1 VWTYLVR
8 RLLLMIPT
16 LFGVTLVAF
25 VVMQTAPGDPMLM
38 QLGPG
43 GTAGQSTETRE
54 AYLIR
59 KRDLKLDKP
68 LVLNFNYFRDYR
80 DRVRLAAY
88 FMAVSKEQ
96 LAAELPRLA
105 RWVQGEAASEPVNQ
119 FVRGPQAVGPPEN
132 ARSPHGTPENGPS
145 SNMPSHAH
153 RPSAGRT
160 GPSPPAEPTLAE
172 QLAFL
177 RRLGIDAFEAR
188 LADPEQHERLAR
200 AILHYVQTFCEDH
213 GVYAVPAAMELLGC
227 SETPR
232 RLRLGA
238 IRCLVHMVVEPF
250 QYTYPAQAE
259 PRLDADD
266 PVAAVWRRFW
276 QLRSRDYLPVEPE
289 RRPVLD
295 RLFAELVQEPSR
307 SRQFELLERF
317 DREDVPY
324 LVDKLI
330 HARMPEER
338 RMAAAA
344 LKLFVARPL
353 ELELPPEATDT
364 QLEEAAGNW
373 LLHFQ
378 LHRSQYEPSFLG
390 RLWAVLADT
399 QYAHMVWRLLT
410 FQFGRSAVKT
420 REPVVQ
426 KIWSALVVSF
436 PLMLM
441 AELVIYIV
449 AVPLGIL
456 CAVKRRT
463 LTDRLI
469 TLGLFLLYSIPGFV
483 AGMLFL
489 IFLCYGDFL
498 KIFPS
503 LGLHSEG
510 AEQWGFFAYLLDY
523 LWHAFLPVVCLSL
536 FSLAGLAM
544 YARTAM
550 LDVLGQDY
558 IRTARAKG
566 LSETKVIFKHALRNA
581 LIPILTLFATFLP
594 ALLGGSVLVEYLFGI
609 PGMGRLSWECIEQ
622 KDFPTLMALIY
633 IDALVV
639 MFSILLTDILYVV
652 ADPRISFEAQGA
664 GEG

>member
-1 VWTYLVR
+1 
-8 RLLLMIPT
+8 MIPT

-160 GPSPPAEPTLAE
+160 GPNPPAEPTLAE

-353 ELELPPEATDT
+353 ELELPPEASDT

-378 LHRSQYEPSFLG
+378 LHRSQYEPTFLG

-441 AELVIYIV
+441 AELVIYMV

-456 CAVKRRT
+456 CAVKRGT

>member
-1 VWTYLVR
+1 
-8 RLLLMIPT
+8 MIPT

-25 VVMQTAPGDPMLM
+25 VVMQTAPGDPQLI

-68 LVLNFNYFRDYR
+68 LVLNFNYFRNYGPR
-80 DRVRLAAY
+80 MRLAAY
-88 FMAVSKEQ
+88 FMAASQEQ
-96 LAAELPRLA
+96 LTTELAALA
-105 RWVQGEAASEPVNQ
+105 QWAQIAD
-119 FVRGPQAVGPPEN
+119 
-132 ARSPHGTPENGPS
+132 RSPEAQAPLGSGDPALPGDPS
-145 SNMPSHAH
+145 RS
-153 RPSAGRT
+153 
-160 GPSPPAEPTLAE
+160 E
-172 QLAFL
+172 QLTFL
-177 RRLGIDAFEAR
+177 RSLGIDAFESR

-200 AILHYVQTFCEDH
+200 AILHYVQIFCEDH
-213 GVYAVPAAMELLGC
+213 GIYAVPAAIALLR
-227 SETPR
+227 STETPR
-232 RLRLGA
+232 RLRVGA
-238 IRCLVHMVVEPF
+238 VRCLVHMVVEPF
-250 QYTYPAQAE
+250 QYTYTAQGEISEAFGSE
-259 PRLDADD
+259 SD
-266 PVAAVWRRFW
+266 PVVAGWKRFW
-276 QLRSRDYLPVEPE
+276 QLRQRDYTEVDED
-289 RRPVLD
+289 RRPVVD
-295 RLFAELVQEPSR
+295 RLFRQLVQEPSR
-307 SRQFELLERF
+307 TRQFELLERF
-317 DREDVPY
+317 TREDVPY
-324 LVDKLI
+324 FVEKLLGSS
-330 HARMPEER
+330 APEEKV
-338 RMAAAA
+338 MAAAA

-353 ELELPPEATDT
+353 ELEVPPDVSDA
-364 QLEEAAGNW
+364 QLEEIAGNW
-373 LLHFQ
+373 MLHFQ
-378 LHRSQYEPSFLG
+378 LYRSRYEPSWLG
-390 RLWAVLADT
+390 RLWTVFSDT
-399 QYAHMVWRLLT
+399 QYAHMVWRLMS

-420 REPVVQ
+420 REPVAQ
-426 KIWSALVVSF
+426 KIWSALLVSF

-441 AELVIYIV
+441 AEVAIYLV

-456 CAVKRRT
+456 CAVRRGT

-469 TLGLFLLYSIPGFV
+469 TLGLFLLYSIPAFV

-498 KIFPS
+498 KIFPP

-510 AEQWGFFAYLLDY
+510 AEHWGFFAYLVDY

-544 YARTAM
+544 YSRSAM

-566 LSETKVIFKHALRNA
+566 LSEGKVIFKHALRNA
-581 LIPILTLFATFLP
+581 FIPILTLFATFLP

-664 GEG
+664 KT

>member
-1 VWTYLVR
+1 MWTYLIR

-68 LVLNFNYFRDYR
+68 LVLNFNYFRDYSQ
-80 DRVRLAAY
+80 RVRLAAY
-88 FMAVSKEQ
+88 FMALSKDQ
-96 LAAELPRLA
+96 LARELPRLA
-105 RWVQGEAASEPVNQ
+105 RVAKGEILPVLDRDQSDAGVQPSGQVLVQPAASGVAQPGVWASGQPGEPNL
-119 FVRGPQAVGPPEN
+119 
-132 ARSPHGTPENGPS
+132 S
-145 SNMPSHAH
+145 
-153 RPSAGRT
+153 
-160 GPSPPAEPTLAE
+160 E

-177 RRLGIDAFEAR
+177 RSLEIDGFESR
-188 LADPEQHERLAR
+188 LADPEQHERLSR

-213 GVYAVPAAMELLGC
+213 GVYAVPAAMQLLSSPQTSG
-227 SETPR
+227 

-238 IRCLVHMVVEPF
+238 VRCLVHMVVEPF
-250 QYTYPAQAE
+250 QYTYPTE
-259 PRLDADD
+259 TIPPTGPED
-266 PVAAVWRRFW
+266 PVVAVWRRFW
-276 QLRSRDYLPVEPE
+276 QLRSQQYPPIDED
-289 RRPVLD
+289 RRVVLD
-295 RLFAELVQEPSR
+295 QLFSQLLEESSR
-307 SRQFELLERF
+307 AKQFELLERF
-317 DREDVPY
+317 DRDDVPY
-324 LVDKLI
+324 FIEKLL
-330 HARMPEER
+330 HSSPPEQK

-353 ELELPPEATDT
+353 ELEAPPDATDA
-364 QLEEAAGNW
+364 QLEEVAGNW
-373 LLHFQ
+373 LLHFD
-378 LHRSQYEPSFLG
+378 LHRPRYEPSLLG
-390 RLWAVLADT
+390 RLWAIIADT
-399 QYAHMVWRLLT
+399 QYAHMVWRLIT

-420 REPVVQ
+420 REPVIQ

-441 AELVIYIV
+441 AELVIYFV

-456 CAVKRRT
+456 CAVKRGS
-463 LTDRLI
+463 LVDRLI

-510 AEQWGFFAYLLDY
+510 AENWGFFAYLLDY
-523 LWHAFLPVVCLSL
+523 LWHAFLPVICLSL

-544 YARTAM
+544 YSRTAM
-550 LDVLGQDY
+550 LDVLSQDY

-566 LSETKVIFKHALRNA
+566 LSEGKVIFKHALRNA

-652 ADPRISFEAQGA
+652 ADPRISFEAQSASG
-664 GEG
+664 G

>member
-1 VWTYLVR
+1 MWTYLVR
-8 RLLLMIPT
+8 RLLMMIPT

-25 VVMQTAPGDPMLM
+25 VVMQTAPGDPQLI

-68 LVLNFNYFRDYR
+68 LVLNFNYFRDYSQ
-80 DRVRLAAY
+80 RVRLAAY
-88 FMAVSKEQ
+88 FMAVSKDQ
-96 LAAELPRLA
+96 LTVELPVLARLA
-105 RWVQGEAASEPVNQ
+105 QGEP
-119 FVRGPQAVGPPEN
+119 PPEKATVGSKVPPGGPN
-132 ARSPHGTPENGPS
+132 APPQGLPGTSQTDEPS
-145 SNMPSHAH
+145 
-153 RPSAGRT
+153 
-160 GPSPPAEPTLAE
+160 LAE

-177 RRLGIDAFEAR
+177 RSLGIDAFDAR

-213 GVYAVPAAMELLGC
+213 GVYAVPAAMELLG
-227 SETPR
+227 STQTPR

-238 IRCLVHMVVEPF
+238 VRCLVHMVVEPF
-250 QYTYPAQAE
+250 QYTYPAQAQ
-259 PRLDADD
+259 PTLDPDD
-266 PVAAVWRRFW
+266 PAAAVWKRFW
-276 QLRSRDYLPVEPE
+276 QLRSREYPPVDED

-295 RLFAELVQEPSR
+295 RLFAELVREPSR
-307 SRQFELLERF
+307 AKQFELLERF
-317 DREDVPY
+317 SRDDTPY
-324 LVDKLI
+324 LVEKLLQ
-330 HARMPEER
+330 ASKPEEKL
-338 RMAAAA
+338 MAAAA

-353 ELELPPEATDT
+353 ELEAPPEATDA

-373 LLHFQ
+373 LLHFE
-378 LHRSQYEPSFLG
+378 LYRSRYEPSLLG
-390 RLWAVLADT
+390 RAWAIVADT
-399 QYAHMVWRLLT
+399 QYAHMVWRLVT

-420 REPVVQ
+420 REPVAQ

-441 AELVIYIV
+441 AELIIYLV

-456 CAVKRRT
+456 CAVRRGT
-463 LTDRLI
+463 LADRLI

-510 AEQWGFFAYLLDY
+510 AENWGFFTYLLDY
-523 LWHAFLPVVCLSL
+523 LWHAALPVLCLSL

-544 YARTAM
+544 YSRTAM

-566 LSETKVIFKHALRNA
+566 LSEAKVIFKHALRNA
-581 LIPILTLFATFLP
+581 LIPILTLFAAFLP

-639 MFSILLTDILYVV
+639 MFSILLTDILYVA

-664 GEG
+664 ARG

>member
-1 VWTYLVR
+1 MWTYLVR
-8 RLLLMIPT
+8 RVLLMIPT

-25 VVMQTAPGDPMLM
+25 VVMQTAPGDPQLI

-80 DRVRLAAY
+80 HRVRLAAY

-96 LAAELPRLA
+96 LTAELPALARLA
-105 RWVQGEAASEPVNQ
+105 QGEP
-119 FVRGPQAVGPPEN
+119 
-132 ARSPHGTPENGPS
+132 
-145 SNMPSHAH
+145 
-153 RPSAGRT
+153 
-160 GPSPPAEPTLAE
+160 PPAHPNLQGPIPHPEAKPPQPASPEPTPSDEPSLAE

-177 RRLGIDAFEAR
+177 RSLGIDAFESR
-188 LADPEQHERLAR
+188 LIDPQQHERLAR

-213 GVYAVPAAMELLGC
+213 GVYAVPAAMELLRS
-227 SETPR
+227 SETSR

-238 IRCLVHMVVEPF
+238 VRCLIHMVVEPF
-250 QYTYPAQAE
+250 QYTYPAQSQ
-259 PRLDADD
+259 PSDD
-266 PVAAVWRRFW
+266 PKDPVVGVWKRFW
-276 QLRSRDYLPVEPE
+276 HLRSREYPPVEE
-289 RRPVLD
+289 DRREVLD
-295 RLFAELVQEPSR
+295 RLFAALVAEASR
-307 SRQFELLERF
+307 TKQVELLERF
-317 DREDVPY
+317 DRDDVPY
-324 LVDKLI
+324 FIEKLF
-330 HARMPEER
+330 HSTQPEEK

-344 LKLFVARPL
+344 VKLFVARPL
-353 ELELPPEATDT
+353 ELETPPEATDA

-373 LLHFQ
+373 LLHFE
-378 LHRSQYEPSFLG
+378 LYRARYEPTLLG
-390 RLWAVLADT
+390 RLWAIVADT
-399 QYAHMVWRLLT
+399 QYAHMVWRLLS

-441 AELVIYIV
+441 AELIIYLV

-456 CAVKRRT
+456 CAVRRGT
-463 LTDRLI
+463 LADRLI

-510 AEQWGFFAYLLDY
+510 AENWGFFAYLLDY

-544 YARTAM
+544 YSRTAM

-566 LSETKVIFKHALRNA
+566 LSEAKVIFKHALRNA

-664 GEG
+664 AQP

>member
-1 VWTYLVR
+1 MWTYLVR

-25 VVMQTAPGDPMLM
+25 VVMQTAPGDPQLI

-68 LVLNFNYFRDYR
+68 LVLNFNYFRDYTQ
-80 DRVRLAAY
+80 RVRLAAY

-96 LAAELPRLA
+96 LASELAAIAQLA
-105 RWVQGEAASEPVNQ
+105 RGEVLPAEPAN
-119 FVRGPQAVGPPEN
+119 VGKRKGQRETNPTLPPAEPL
-132 ARSPHGTPENGPS
+132 RSP
-145 SNMPSHAH
+145 
-153 RPSAGRT
+153 
-160 GPSPPAEPTLAE
+160 SPRVTEPTLAE

-177 RRLGIDAFEAR
+177 RSLGIDAFESR
-188 LADPEQHERLAR
+188 LADPKQHPLLAR

-213 GVYAVPAAMELLGC
+213 GIYAVPATIQLLR
-227 SETPR
+227 SADTAR
-232 RLRLGA
+232 RLRVGA
-238 IRCLVHMVVEPF
+238 VRCLVHMVVEPF
-250 QYTYPAQAE
+250 QYTYPAHARPTDE
-259 PRLDADD
+259 ANDA
-266 PVAAVWRRFW
+266 VLVVWRRFW
-276 QLRSRDYLPVEPE
+276 QLEASRYLPVDED

-295 RLFAELVQEPSR
+295 RLFAALVRQPSR
-307 SRQFELLERF
+307 ARQFELLERF

-324 LVDKLI
+324 LIEKLFSGS
-330 HARMPEER
+330 PEEKV
-338 RMAAAA
+338 MAAAA

-353 ELELPPEATDT
+353 ELELPPDASDA
-364 QLEEAAGNW
+364 QLEKVAGNW

-378 LHRSQYEPSFLG
+378 LYRSRYEPGFLG
-390 RLWAVLADT
+390 RVWAIVADT
-399 QYAHMVWRLLT
+399 QYAHMVWRLMT

-420 REPVVQ
+420 REPVIQ

-441 AELVIYIV
+441 AEMIIYFV

-456 CAVKRRT
+456 CAVKHGT

-469 TLGLFLLYSIPGFV
+469 TLGLFLLYSIPPFV

-510 AEQWGFFAYLLDY
+510 AENWGFFAYLLDY

-544 YARTAM
+544 YSRTAM
-550 LDVLGQDY
+550 LEVLSQDY

-594 ALLGGSVLVEYLFGI
+594 SLLGGSVLVEYLFGI

-639 MFSILLTDILYVV
+639 MVSILLTDILYVV
-652 ADPRISFEAQGA
+652 ADPRISFEAQGSA
-664 GEG
+664 EG

>member
-1 VWTYLVR
+1 MYLVR

-25 VVMQTAPGDPMLM
+25 VVMQTAPGDPLLM

-68 LVLNFNYFRDYR
+68 LVVNFNYFRDYR
-80 DRVRLAAY
+80 PRVRMAAY

-96 LAAELPRLA
+96 LAGEVAGLARLA
-105 RWVQGEAASEPVNQ
+105 RGEAEGNLAGKPETALAGADLQKAGAQVPAASADPAD
-119 FVRGPQAVGPPEN
+119 PSKAADPP
-132 ARSPHGTPENGPS
+132 
-145 SNMPSHAH
+145 
-153 RPSAGRT
+153 
-160 GPSPPAEPTLAE
+160 LAE
-172 QLAFL
+172 QLAYL
-177 RRLGIDAFEAR
+177 RSLGIDAFESR
-188 LADPEQHERLAR
+188 LADPQQHELLAR

-213 GVYAVPAAMELLGC
+213 GVYAVPAAMELVRTP
-227 SETPR
+227 EVPR
-232 RLRLGA
+232 RLRIGA

-250 QYTYPAQAE
+250 QYTYAAQATPPAE
-259 PRLDADD
+259 PTD
-266 PVAAVWRRFW
+266 PVAAVWHRYW
-276 QLRSRDYLPVEPE
+276 QLRGKEYQAVDED

-295 RLFAELVQEPSR
+295 RLFRELAQEPSR
-307 SRQFELLERF
+307 TRQFELLERF
-317 DREDVPY
+317 NREDVPY
-324 LVDKLI
+324 LIEKLL
-330 HARMPEER
+330 HSGRSEEKL
-338 RMAAAA
+338 MAAAA

-353 ELELPPEATDT
+353 ELEIPPDVSDAL
-364 QLEEAAGNW
+364 LEEAAGNW

-378 LHRSQYEPSFLG
+378 LYRSRYEPSWLG
-390 RLWAVLADT
+390 RLGAILADT
-399 QYAHMVWRLLT
+399 QYGHMVWRLIT

-420 REPVVQ
+420 REPVSQ

-441 AELVIYIV
+441 AELIIYLV

-456 CAVKRRT
+456 CAVRRGT

-498 KIFPS
+498 KVFPS

-510 AEQWGFFAYLLDY
+510 AEHWGFFAYLADY
-523 LWHAFLPVVCLSL
+523 LWHAALPVVCLSL

-544 YARTAM
+544 YSRTAM

-566 LSETKVIFKHALRNA
+566 LSEGKVIFKHALRNA

-639 MFSILLTDILYVV
+639 MFSILLTDILYVA

-664 GEG
+664 KS